1 MWRIAVIF
9 LLLNVALPETKAGT
23 TSNFEFNER
32 CKAAYKNICELKFQS
47 ATALIQTELQEHPD
61 NLVPEYLQHY
71 ILFLKAFIGEEVD
84 DFKNLK
90 NNFDR
95 VNLLFRNAS
104 DKSPYKNYLLAE
116 INLMTAFNKV
126 KFKEYVSA
134 ALEVRRAFKLLEQN
148 NNDYPDFNLNKKC
161 LGLLHAFIGAVPEN
175 YQWLVRI
182 AGMNGSI
189 QVGLNELESIYQSS
203 TLINSEFNF
212 MHREIGFIYLF
223 SRQQLQPDMKRS
235 IRLLEE
241 MNITDNPLEIFF
253 ASNLYY
259 IAGMKLK
266 LAELLHNYI
275 QPSNTYPIRYIYFL
289 KGLSQMA
296 EQDSMAF
303 SNFNYYVKLY
313 KGNSFV
319 KAAYQKM
326 AWIKLIDG
334 DTMAYRKFM
343 ELLTTKGNDFT
354 DEDKQAAKEAKEKI
368 LPNVFLL
375 KSRIL
380 FDGASYDAALE
391 LLADKHKINLPTT
404 QDKLEY
410 VYRLARVYD
419 KLNLKDQAIQN
430 YKLSIKNGANLKY
443 YFAAASAVFLG
454 QLYEEEHNIPEAEKY
469 FMLALQMRDHDYQNS
484 LDQKAKAGLNR
495 IGR

>member
-1 MWRIAVIF
+1 
-9 LLLNVALPETKAGT
+9 
-23 TSNFEFNER
+23 
-32 CKAAYKNICELKFQS
+32 
-47 ATALIQTELQEHPD
+47 
-61 NLVPEYLQHY
+61 
-71 ILFLKAFIGEEVD
+71 
-84 DFKNLK
+84 
-90 NNFDR
+90 
-95 VNLLFRNAS
+95 
-104 DKSPYKNYLLAE
+104 
-116 INLMTAFNKV
+116 
-126 KFKEYVSA
+126 
-134 ALEVRRAFKLLEQN
+134 
-148 NNDYPDFNLNKKC
+148 
-161 LGLLHAFIGAVPEN
+161 
-175 YQWLVRI
+175 
-182 AGMNGSI
+182 
-189 QVGLNELESIYQSS
+189 
-203 TLINSEFNF
+203 
-212 MHREIGFIYLF
+212 
-223 SRQQLQPDMKRS
+223 
-235 IRLLEE
+235 
-241 MNITDNPLEIFF
+241 
-253 ASNLYY
+253 
-259 IAGMKLK
+259 
-266 LAELLHNYI
+266 
-275 QPSNTYPIRYIYFL
+275 
-289 KGLSQMA
+289 MA